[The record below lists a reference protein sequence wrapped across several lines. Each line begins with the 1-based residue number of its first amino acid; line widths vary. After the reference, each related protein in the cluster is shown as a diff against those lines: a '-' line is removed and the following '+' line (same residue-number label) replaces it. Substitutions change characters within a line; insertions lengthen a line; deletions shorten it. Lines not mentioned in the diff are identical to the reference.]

1 MNKRVLGNTGIQVSE
16 IAFGG
21 VEIGM
26 PYGLGVNRKKDMLS
40 KSDSINLLHDAID
53 GGINF
58 FDTARMYGAS
68 EEIMG
73 EAFKHKREQVVIA
86 TKCKHLKNH
95 SGDLSSAEI
104 IKSRIRESL
113 AESLGALQTDFV
125 DVFMLHRVNKEI
137 LKNEAIKET
146 FSRLKEQGVIRATGV
161 STYTVEESKLAIDSG
176 VWDVIQI
183 PFNLMDQ
190 SQEEIFELTENKG
203 IGLMVRSVLFK
214 GILTDKGRNLHK
226 ALNDVE
232 KHIKLYDD
240 LLNETNVDLATLAT
254 KFALSYNQ
262 ISSVLV
268 GIDKQHYLKN
278 ALSLADGQYLDS
290 RQLQLAKELQYPD
303 PEFLDLVKWDQR
315 GWLT

>member
-1 MNKRVLGNTGIQVSE
+1 MNKRVLGNSGIQVSE

>member
-1 MNKRVLGNTGIQVSE
+1 MNKRVLGNSGIQVSE

-240 LLNETNVDLATLAT
+240 LVNETNVDLATLAT

>member
-1 MNKRVLGNTGIQVSE
+1 MNRRLLGHTGIQVSE

-26 PYGLGVNRKKDMLS
+26 PYGIGVHGKKDMLS
-40 KSDSINLLHDAID
+40 RSESVKLLHEAID
-53 GGINF
+53 GGINL

-73 EAFKHKREQVVIA
+73 LAFRNKRDQVVIS
-86 TKCKHLKNH
+86 TKCKHIKDPKGVLP
-95 SGDLSSAEI
+95 SADT
-104 IKSRIRESL
+104 IKHRIRESIS
-113 AESLGALQTDFV
+113 ESLLALQTDFV
-125 DVFMLHRVNKEI
+125 DIFMLHRVNNEL

-146 FSRLKEQGVIRATGV
+146 FSRLKEQGVIRTSGV
-161 STYTVEESKLAIDSG
+161 STYTVEESRLAIDSG

-190 SQEEIFELTENKG
+190 SQEDIFELAENKG
-203 IGLMVRSVLFK
+203 IGIIVRSVLFK
-214 GILTDKGRNLHK
+214 GILTDKGRNLHTE
-226 ALNDVE
+226 LNNVE
-232 KHIKLYDD
+232 QHLKLYDV
-240 LLNETNVDLATLAT
+240 LLSRTNTDLATIAT
-254 KFALSYNQ
+254 KFALSYKQ

-290 RQLQLAKELQYPD
+290 KQLQLAKELQYPD
-303 PEFLDLVKWDQR
+303 PRFLDLVKWDQM

>member
-1 MNKRVLGNTGIQVSE
+1 MVSE

-26 PYGLGVNRKKDMLS
+26 PYGLGVHSKKDMLS
-40 KSDSINLLHDAID
+40 KSESINLLHDAID

-73 EAFKHKREQVVIA
+73 LSFKNKRDKVVIA
-86 TKCKHLKNH
+86 TKCNHLKDHNGNLP
-95 SGDLSSAEI
+95 SETIINNKIRKSLS
-104 IKSRIRESL
+104 ESL
-113 AESLGALQTDFV
+113 VALQTDFI

-146 FSRLKEQGVIRATGV
+146 FSRLKEEGLVRATGV
-161 STYTVEESKLAIDSG
+161 STYTLEESKLAIDSG

-190 SQEEIFELTENKG
+190 SQEKIFELAENKG

-214 GILTDKGRNLHK
+214 GILTDKGRNLHE
-226 ALNDVE
+226 ALSNVE
-232 KHIKLYDD
+232 QHIKLYDALVNKTD
-240 LLNETNVDLATLAT
+240 TDLATMAT
-254 KFALSYNQ
+254 KFALSYKQ
-262 ISSVLV
+262 VSSVLI
-268 GIDKQHYLKN
+268 GIDKLHYLKK
-278 ALSLADGQYLDS
+278 ALSLADGNYLE
-290 RQLQLAKELQYPD
+290 RKQLQLAKELQYPN
-303 PEFLDLVKWDQR
+303 PEFLDLVKWDQK